1 MKFIEK
7 TVLVMFSA
15 VVLVLSVIMCLL
27 IFGWLEISLITTTLE
42 GITIGGALSNIV
54 LAVSALF
61 IILALI
67 CIFFSSGS
75 SNEENN
81 KDGILLQNDNGKLL
95 ISKDTL
101 ENLIASIVKSFDGAD
116 IVSSK
121 ISLDKDNNLRVF
133 VTMCVTPDAV
143 IKDLTNNLQVKIK
156 EAIKQSSDLD
166 VKEVNVK
173 VKNIVAKKV
182 EIQE

>member
-7 TVLVMFSA
+7 TVLVIFS
-15 VVLVLSVIMCLL
+15 VVTLILSVIMCLL
-27 IFGWLEISLITTTLE
+27 IFGWLESSLITAALE
-42 GITIGGALSNIV
+42 GIAVGGVVSNIV
-54 LAVSALF
+54 LAISGIF

-67 CIFFSSGS
+67 CIFFSSD
-75 SNEENN
+75 SNSEENT

-121 ISLDKDNNLRVF
+121 IALDKDNNLRVF

-143 IKDLTNNLQVKIK
+143 IKDLTNNLQMKIK